1 MRINPYHLII
11 LGFIFC
17 EMSVAEDLPPR
28 LDSAT
33 LASSSQVASVPE
45 AWQRRRAQFAKTV
58 QSLQLNDTG
67 ARMAFDSVLTE
78 FETAPLDRTPLENLD
93 ILGIFY
99 VPKEGMEKTLPII
112 VMNQTLGWYDALRF
126 GTESGRAEIVQREAF
141 FKRPFVIAG
150 PDAIKQMS
158 TLMRDSPAL
167 VLAAIKEGQAL
178 AEKFKNDHPYD
189 EHWPTAYG
197 LERVICAQGGSC
209 ETPLPMPKNQWPAA
223 WQMAKQRI
231 LDYYVP
237 TRHLAQ

>member
-1 MRINPYHLII
+1 
-11 LGFIFC
+11 
-17 EMSVAEDLPPR
+17 
-28 LDSAT
+28 
-33 LASSSQVASVPE
+33 
-45 AWQRRRAQFAKTV
+45 
-58 QSLQLNDTG
+58 
-67 ARMAFDSVLTE
+67 MAFDNVLTE

-223 WQMAKQRI
+223 WKMAKQRI
-231 LDYYVP
+231 SDYYVP
-237 TRHLAQ
+237 AGHLAQ